1 MIGGGLDWMIL
12 EVFSN
17 LGDPVIL
24 WKVLSCCNELPREAL
39 ALPSLE
45 VSKRCVDVTLSDMAS

>member
-1 MIGGGLDWMIL
+1 MIL

-45 VSKRCVDVTLSDMAS
+45 VSKRRVDATLSDMAS